1 MAQIEELNLF
11 YQTQVAK
18 SWEKLGI
25 AQKID
30 LKVRR
35 HPKNPK
41 NFWKI
46 FLNFL
51 RINSYGP

>member
-1 MAQIEELNLF
+1 MAQIEEQNLF
-11 YQTQVAK
+11 YQNQVAK

>member
-1 MAQIEELNLF
+1 MAQIEDLNLF
-11 YQTQVAK
+11 YQNQVAK

-30 LKVRR
+30 SNVRH
-35 HPKNPK
+35 HPKIPK
-41 NFWKI
+41 NFWEI

-51 RINSYGP
+51 RISSYGP